1 MGVLHLDLLII
12 DHSLNTPPN
21 MSPSNFD
28 PYDTPFEPGIF
39 EMAASFEFERLS
51 QPYSDEA
58 DGPLSFVGNAGRGP
72 ALRCRSLGRRERERC
87 SPRHRRNHDSQK
99 EVAERRL
106 HNWEGRNLEAHLL
119 IDRML
124 GPDYRLPSRLA
135 GTESAKELWDKI
147 REIHVEAGKGM
158 KAVRVLRRMHA
169 RKYEE
174 GTLLAEFEDGFHMDN
189 MLLQEYGVGMDDKL
203 LATTIIQAL
212 PWHDDTTAYT
222 LYPVMDKIFDDKL
235 AAEEYEPTVRLLW
248 ALRDIDSIKKLRRSS
263 ATEAG
268 SSQGKRNRKGH

>member
-1 MGVLHLDLLII
+1 MDHYPLWAMRVEALLC
-12 DHSLNTPPN
+12 
-21 MSPSNFD
+21 
-28 PYDTPFEPGIF
+28 
-39 EMAASFEFERLS
+39 
-51 QPYSDEA
+51 
-58 DGPLSFVGNAGRGP
+58 VAGRWDVVNGKDARP
-72 ALRCRSLGRRERERC
+72 VIVEIMTPTE
-87 SPRHRRNHDSQK
+87 K

-174 GTLLAEFEDGFHMDN
+174 GTLLAEFEDGFHVDN
-189 MLLQEYGVGMDDKL
+189 MLLQEYGVGKDDKL